1 MYTTIAA
8 MRLGSDSG
16 MKKTLAGW
24 LVSEKIVLLRAN
36 KYSPIMDDYYAET
49 INS

>member
-1 MYTTIAA
+1 MVVV
-8 MRLGSDSG
+8 MPVSVPGV
-16 MKKTLAGW
+16 KKALAGW
-24 LVSEKIVLLRAN
+24 PVSEKVVLLRAN

>member
-1 MYTTIAA
+1 MAVVMPVSIP
-8 MRLGSDSG
+8 G